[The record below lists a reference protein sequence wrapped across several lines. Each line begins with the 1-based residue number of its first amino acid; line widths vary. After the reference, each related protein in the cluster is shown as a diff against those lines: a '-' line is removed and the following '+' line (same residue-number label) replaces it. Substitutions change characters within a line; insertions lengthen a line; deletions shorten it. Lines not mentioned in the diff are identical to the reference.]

1 MHCAKIYKHHL
12 HKYWPSCLSS
22 EITCL
27 FWFLSHQTHDFLL
40 FLILGKKLLELSFVV
55 TFDANNAVAAVVHCL
70 YWAVTTP
77 KSAKSLWKATHH
89 NIYLP
94 RIPWSGFARD
104 PWTARL
110 KYALQ
115 NIDVKC
121 PGDVDFGFG
130 NLVERLRSAPSLQAR
145 CEWQPLGLNKLNT
158 AKARHLLT
166 SAQL

>member
-1 MHCAKIYKHHL
+1 MYCAKIYINIDHHVILLRL
-12 HKYWPSCLSS
+12 HVYSG
-22 EITCL
+22 
-27 FWFLSHQTHDFLL
+27 F
-40 FLILGKKLLELSFVV
+40 FLIKLMLFSCFWSWEKLFELSFVLCSN
-55 TFDANNAVAAVVHCL
+55 FWCNNDVAGAIHCL
-70 YWAVTTP
+70 YWVVTTP
-77 KSAKSLWKATHH
+77 TSAQSLGKATHH

-94 RIPWSGFARD
+94 HIPWLGFARD

-158 AKARHLLT
+158 AKALHLLT